1 MESRRAQSQIA
12 NLVGNFTYTVRDPLW
27 KDIPLSAGFKALLGS
42 EVVQKLNRIKQL
54 GPVHLLYPGAVHTRL
69 DHSLGVF
76 HLSRLILLRLLSNKV
91 NSPESTPNFSDEGLT
106 AFLAAALLHDVG
118 HFPYAHA
125 LKDNILK
132 SHESLGAQII
142 AGEPSLREIIESEL
156 KTSVEY
162 VTQIIDDTLPCSEP
176 EILFYRSLLSG
187 ALDPDKLDYLSRDAL
202 FCGVP
207 YGVQDAAYI
216 IRHLKVNRETT
227 LYLPLEAIGGV
238 EHLLFAK
245 YSMYK
250 NVYWHPKVRSATAT
264 IKKAL
269 FLALEE
275 GSITQE
281 LLFNLDDE
289 SLYHLLEQKAPPQV
303 LNLAKRVHNNQLLEE
318 RGSVPYNAAYHTP
331 LFSDKLFRREAE
343 ESLWKGLVKSYPHLS
358 PQEVVIDIPEEV
370 SFEAN
375 LLIELEDKSLKDFS
389 EVDPLFTPATVS
401 LFTQSIRNVRLFLPS
416 YVTEEDSKGPFLE
429 VVAING

>member
-1 MESRRAQSQIA
+1 
-12 NLVGNFTYTVRDPLW
+12 
-27 KDIPLSAGFKALLGS
+27 
-42 EVVQKLNRIKQL
+42 
-54 GPVHLLYPGAVHTRL
+54 
-69 DHSLGVF
+69 
-76 HLSRLILLRLLSNKV
+76 
-91 NSPESTPNFSDEGLT
+91 
-106 AFLAAALLHDVG
+106 
-118 HFPYAHA
+118 
-125 LKDNILK
+125 
-132 SHESLGAQII
+132 
-142 AGEPSLREIIESEL
+142 
-156 KTSVEY
+156 

>member
-1 MESRRAQSQIA
+1 MESRRAQGQIA
-12 NLVGNFTYTVRDPLW
+12 NLVGHYTYTVRDPLW

-42 EVVQKLNRIKQL
+42 KVVQKLNRIKQL

-91 NSPESTPNFSDEGLT
+91 NSPESTLNFSDEGLT

-125 LKDNILK
+125 LKDNIRE

-142 AGEPSLREIIESEL
+142 AEEASLREIIESEL
-156 KTSVEY
+156 KTSVEF

-187 ALDPDKLDYLSRDAL
+187 TLDPDKLDYLSRDAL

-275 GSITQE
+275 ESITQE

-289 SLYHLLEQKAPPQV
+289 SLYHLLEQKAPPRI

-318 RGSVPYNAAYHTP
+318 RGTVPYSTDHHNS
-331 LFSDKLFRREAE
+331 LFSDKLFRRRAEHSIWEALKE
-343 ESLWKGLVKSYPHLS
+343 SYPHLY
-358 PQEVVIDIPEEV
+358 PEEVVIDIPEEV

-375 LLIELEDKSLKDFS
+375 LMIELEDRSLKDFS
-389 EVDPLFTPATVS
+389 EVDPLFTPSTVA
-401 LFTQSIRNVRLFLPS
+401 LFTQSIRNIRLFLPS
-416 YVTEEDSKGPFLE
+416 YVSEEDAKGPFSE
-429 VVAING
+429 VVGIDG

>member
-12 NLVGNFTYTVRDPLW
+12 NLVGHFTYTVRDPLW

-42 EVVQKLNRIKQL
+42 EVVQKQSRIKRL

-76 HLSRLILLRLLSNKV
+76 HLSRLILLRLLSSKV
-91 NSPESTPNFSDEGLT
+91 NSPESTLNFSDEGLT

-125 LKDNILK
+125 LKDIITQ

-142 AGEPSLREIIESEL
+142 EEEPSLREIIESKL
-156 KTSVEY
+156 NTSVEY
-162 VTQIIDDTLPCSEP
+162 VTQIIDDTLPCDER
-176 EILFYRSLLSG
+176 EILFYRRLLSG
-187 ALDPDKLDYLSRDAL
+187 TLDPDKLDYLSRDAL

-289 SLYHLLEQKAPPQV
+289 SLYHLLEQKAPPPIY
-303 LNLAKRVHNNQLLEE
+303 NLAQRVHNNQLLEE
-318 RGSVPYNAAYHTP
+318 RGSLPYNSEIHSS

-343 ESLWKGLVKSYPHLS
+343 HSLWEALRKSYPPLS
-358 PQEVVIDIPEEV
+358 PLEVVIDIPEEV

-375 LLIELEDKSLKDFS
+375 LMIELEDKSLKDFS
-389 EVDPLFTPATVS
+389 EVDPLFTPSTVA
-401 LFTQSIRNVRLFLPS
+401 LFTKSIRQIRLFLPPYIS
-416 YVTEEDSKGPFLE
+416 EEVAKGPFSE
-429 VVAING
+429 VVNSNG